1 MNLILKQWL
10 TTTADGINIKKE
22 NLDMKTDLRCVPG
35 KKKYSPIEN
44 AVHYI
49 DIYK

>member
-1 MNLILKQWL
+1 
-10 TTTADGINIKKE
+10 
-22 NLDMKTDLRCVPG
+22 MKTDLRCVPG

-49 DIYK
+49 DIYKQEGAKCRNV